1 MKSPGIAEAAHRSR
15 APHGKVNRLLL
26 LILAMLLFCGSVQ
39 AQVISLA
46 VSAGAG
52 NSSTI
57 YNTQDTYRPFAS
69 LLGKAL
75 EAKVEA
81 KPLLASSI
89 KSSINGSQYPLLLVY
104 TSDAAEALRS
114 KRYEAIG
121 FSQDLGNNHIY
132 FFARADS
139 SAKRLADV
147 GGRCVV
153 ASDPFAIATG
163 EAILKKEKLLEKVLS
178 YKPVRESE
186 ALEFHLQTKFCE
198 IAVFRSDTIA
208 QKLAAAGHRQ
218 IHKTADFPVYVL
230 LADKKLGAAKIDQ
243 LRRLV
248 VEFQPDPTSAFMK
261 ETGIVTFIT
270 NQDSALEL
278 INLY

>member
-1 MKSPGIAEAAHRSR
+1 MKTPGTAEAARRSR

-26 LILAMLLFCGSVQ
+26 PILAMLLFCGPVQ

-69 LLGKAL
+69 MLGKAL

-163 EAILKKEKLLEKVLS
+163 DLYRCDHRDATRRGRRTAMGRLATSHPPGLDRPFPPSRRWAVDGSAMQDEVVAT
-178 YKPVRESE
+178 VR
-186 ALEFHLQTKFCE
+186 
-198 IAVFRSDTIA
+198 
-208 QKLAAAGHRQ
+208 
-218 IHKTADFPVYVL
+218 
-230 LADKKLGAAKIDQ
+230 
-243 LRRLV
+243 
-248 VEFQPDPTSAFMK
+248 
-261 ETGIVTFIT
+261 
-270 NQDSALEL
+270 
-278 INLY
+278 